1 MMRGRVCFADQSRRS
16 STWRL
21 GMKPKAKQIPG
32 ASRVQASNKGKPDE
46 LTLFRR
52 EPPPVDWMDRP
63 AAEDRGATPLFVPT
77 PMAGEME
84 RAGMLGGGPGSAPGE
99 RCCMERVEP
108 GPLFM
113 TALGLYPPP
122 PFSMATAETGPPL
135 SLAKAARQPDPR
147 LAATTARSRWL
158 GVSAL

>member
-1 MMRGRVCFADQSRRS
+1 MAVRHEAEGETDLWCF
-16 STWRL
+16 
-21 GMKPKAKQIPG
+21 KG
-32 ASRVQASNKGKPDE
+32 ARNKGKPDE

-52 EPPPVDWMDRP
+52 EPPPADWMDRP

-99 RCCMERVEP
+99 RRCMERVDP
-108 GPLFM
+108 GPFM

-122 PFSMATAETGPPL
+122 PFSMSTETGPPL
-135 SLAKAARQPDPR
+135 SGESRPSTHGWLAVTAAR
-147 LAATTARSRWL
+147 SGWL
-158 GVSAL
+158 GGCLKWVRSVS

>member
-1 MMRGRVCFADQSRRS
+1 MMRRRQCFADQARRS

-21 GMKPKAKQIPG
+21 GMKPRAKQISG

-63 AAEDRGATPLFVPT
+63 AAEERGATPLFVPT

-99 RCCMERVEP
+99 RRCMERVEP
-108 GPLFM
+108 GPFK

-122 PFSMATAETGPPL
+122 PFSMSTETETGPPL
-135 SLAKAARQPDPR
+135 SLAKATRQPDPR
-147 LAATTARSRWL
+147 LAVAAARSRWL
-158 GVSAL
+158 GGGVV